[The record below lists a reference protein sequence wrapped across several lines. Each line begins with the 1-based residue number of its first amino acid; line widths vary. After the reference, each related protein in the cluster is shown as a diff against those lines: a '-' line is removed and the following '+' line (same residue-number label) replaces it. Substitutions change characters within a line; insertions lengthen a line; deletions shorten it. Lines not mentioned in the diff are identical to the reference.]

1 MFRSCKSLKPTWRS
15 YQTSYIR
22 YVIQPGKEFVVHS
35 YCFGQWY
42 NLKTPLLQDARVSIS
57 TWKRFWLHHRL
68 AAISVFPEGALVIPL
83 MWQKANGL
91 NAVNLKTFLVLLP
104 LLFFQRK
111 TVPDPLLLW
120 MLCYSICS
128 YPFLLWK
135 YHLDL
140 AKGCL
145 SFQREVFFVIWKM
158 LCCMVNFSFLLIAS
172 VLSEWQ

>member
-104 LLFFQRK
+104 LLFFSGKLFLILYFSGCFAIPFVVILFCYGNIIWTLRK
-111 TVPDPLLLW
+111 VV
-120 MLCYSICS
+120 
-128 YPFLLWK
+128 
-135 YHLDL
+135 
-140 AKGCL
+140 CL
-145 SFQREVFFVIWKM
+145 FRGR
-158 LCCMVNFSFLLIAS
+158 FSL
-172 VLSEWQ
+172 